1 VCTRVATRLLRS
13 VHPAVLRELC
23 SELEGRYDADAHAQV
38 VRSAALGGMNVLRV
52 WGGGIFLPDVWCG

>member
-1 VCTRVATRLLRS
+1 LRG

-23 SELEGRYDADAHAQV
+23 SELEGRYDADAHTQV

-52 WGGGIFLPDVWCG
+52 WGGGVFLPDVWCG